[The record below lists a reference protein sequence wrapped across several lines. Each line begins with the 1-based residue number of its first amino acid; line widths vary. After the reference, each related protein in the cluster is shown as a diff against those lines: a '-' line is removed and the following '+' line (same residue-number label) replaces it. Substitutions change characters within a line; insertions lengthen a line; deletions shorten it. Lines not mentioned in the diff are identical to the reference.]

1 MKSIIKILTIM
12 FMGSYLL
19 IACNTKSHEDAH
31 GHGHDHA
38 EEGETQ
44 HQHGEEHED
53 KVHFTEQQ
61 FTSLNMKVDTI
72 RKRNLS
78 TYVEANGQLEVP
90 PQNEATVSTV
100 IGANITDIKVIEGD
114 QVSKG
119 QVLAYASH
127 PDLIQLQTEYI
138 DVWNQLEF
146 KEEDYKRQK
155 KLYEEKVGSGKE
167 FQRVRASYQSLK
179 GKVLGLE
186 AQLKLLHLV
195 PASVLEG
202 NISEKV
208 AIKSPIDG
216 FVRLVEVKIGQ
227 YVAPQKE
234 LFEIVNIDHVHAD
247 FMVYEK
253 DISRV
258 KVGQMIAFN
267 VESNKDQ
274 TIYAEIYSVGKN
286 FEQDP
291 KAVHIHAE
299 IENKDG
305 MLLPGMYIRGR
316 IIVDDQKNMALPQ
329 SAIVREGNKYFVFSA
344 RKENDGHVTEW
355 EFTPV
360 EVNVGVNDDDWIE
373 VKPLQA
379 ISANTLIAYNNA
391 YYLMAEMK
399 KEEAEHSH

>member
-1 MKSIIKILTIM
+1 ML
-12 FMGSYLL
+12 FVGSYALV
-19 IACNTKSHEDAH
+19 ACNNKSEDH
-31 GHGHDHA
+31 GHGHSHA
-38 EEGETQ
+38 EEAED
-44 HQHGEEHED
+44 HHEHGAGHEEQ
-53 KVHFTEQQ
+53 VHFTLQQ
-61 FTSLNMKVDTI
+61 FSSMNMKVDTI
-72 RKRNLS
+72 LKRNLS
-78 TYVEANGQLEVP
+78 TYVETNGQLEVP

-114 QVSKG
+114 QVAKG
-119 QVLAYASH
+119 QVLAFVSH

-138 DVWNQLEF
+138 DAWNQLEF
-146 KEEDYKRQK
+146 KEQDYNRQK

-186 AQLKLLHLV
+186 AQLRLLHLS

-202 NISEKV
+202 NIYDQV

-216 FVRLVEVKIGQ
+216 FVRLVEVKLGQ

-253 DISRV
+253 DVALV
-258 KVGQMIAFN
+258 KKGQTIAFN
-267 VESNKDQ
+267 VESNKEK

-316 IIVDDQKNMALPQ
+316 IIVDDQKSLTLPQ
-329 SAIVREGNKYFVFSA
+329 AAIVREGNKYFVFSA
-344 RKENDGHVTEW
+344 QKEKDGEVTEW

-360 EVNVGVNDDDWIE
+360 EVNVGVTDEDWVE
-373 VKPLQA
+373 VKLLSPV
-379 ISANTLIAYNNA
+379 SSNTKFAYNNA

-399 KEEAEHSH
+399 KGEAEHSH

>member
-1 MKSIIKILTIM
+1 ML
-12 FMGSYLL
+12 FVGSYALV
-19 IACNTKSHEDAH
+19 ACNNKSEDH
-31 GHGHDHA
+31 GHGHSHA
-38 EEGETQ
+38 EEAED
-44 HQHGEEHED
+44 HHEHGAGHEEQ
-53 KVHFTEQQ
+53 VHFTLQQ
-61 FTSLNMKVDTI
+61 FSSMNMKVDTI
-72 RKRNLS
+72 LKRNLS
-78 TYVEANGQLEVP
+78 TYVETNGQLEVP

-114 QVSKG
+114 QVAKG
-119 QVLAYASH
+119 QVLAFVSH

-138 DVWNQLEF
+138 DAWNQLEF
-146 KEEDYKRQK
+146 KEQDYNRQK

-186 AQLKLLHLV
+186 AQLRLLHLS

-202 NISEKV
+202 NIYDQV

-216 FVRLVEVKIGQ
+216 FVRLVEVKLGQ

-253 DISRV
+253 DVALV
-258 KVGQMIAFN
+258 KKGQTIAFN
-267 VESNKDQ
+267 VESNKEK

-316 IIVDDQKNMALPQ
+316 IIVDDQKSLALPQ
-329 SAIVREGNKYFVFSA
+329 AAIVREGNKYFVFSA
-344 RKENDGHVTEW
+344 QKEKDGEVTEW
-355 EFTPV
+355 EFTPIEVNIGVTDEDWV
-360 EVNVGVNDDDWIE
+360 EVKLLSPV
-373 VKPLQA
+373 
-379 ISANTLIAYNNA
+379 SSNTKFAYNNA

-399 KEEAEHSH
+399 KGEAEHSH

>member
-1 MKSIIKILTIM
+1 MKSIIKVLMVM
-12 FMGSYLL
+12 FLGSYLL
-19 IACNTKSHEDAH
+19 VACNPEKSEDV
-31 GHGHDHA
+31 HGHDHA
-38 EEGETQ
+38 GETDEQ
-44 HQHGEEHED
+44 HEHGEGHED
-53 KVHFTEQQ
+53 KVHFTAQQ
-61 FTSLNMKVDTI
+61 FASLNMKVDTI
-72 RKRNLS
+72 RKKNLS

-119 QVLAYASH
+119 QILAYASH
-127 PDLIQLQTEYI
+127 PDLIQLQTDYI
-138 DVWNQLEF
+138 DAWNQLEF

-179 GKVLGLE
+179 GRVLGLE
-186 AQLKLLHLV
+186 AQLKLLHLN
-195 PASVLEG
+195 PQNVLEG

-208 AIKSPIDG
+208 AIKSPING

-253 DISRV
+253 DIALV
-258 KVGQMIAFN
+258 KEGQMIAFN
-267 VESNKDQ
+267 VESNREK

-316 IIVDDQKNMALPQ
+316 IIVDDQKNLALPQ
-329 SAIVREGNKYFVFSA
+329 AAVVREGNKYFIFTA
-344 RKENDGHVTEW
+344 QEENKGQVTEW
-355 EFTPV
+355 QFKPI
-360 EVNVGVNDDDWIE
+360 EVNVGVTDDDWVEI
-373 VKPLQA
+373 KPLQSIA
-379 ISANTLIAYNNA
+379 SNTLIAYNNA

-399 KEEAEHSH
+399 KGDAEHSH